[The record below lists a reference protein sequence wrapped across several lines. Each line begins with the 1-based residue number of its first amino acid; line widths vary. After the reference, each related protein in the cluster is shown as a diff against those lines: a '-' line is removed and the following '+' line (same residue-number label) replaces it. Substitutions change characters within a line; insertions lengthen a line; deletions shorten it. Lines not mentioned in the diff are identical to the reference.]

1 MPDRPFHLL
10 LVDDEFADAEL
21 FTEIFLEAFP
31 DVHIHHVLNG
41 LEALDYLASSDTSPA
56 VARPDLIILDLNMPV
71 MNGHEFLQQAKAHDT
86 HRSIP
91 VLVLSTSSGVQDV
104 QRSYHN
110 FASGYAV
117 KPSSYQD
124 LKALIDRISGYW
136 KGAVVLPRI
145 EQLTG

>member
-1 MPDRPFHLL
+1 MPERAFHLL
-10 LVDDEFADAEL
+10 LVDDEIADAEL
-21 FTEIFLEAFP
+21 FSDVFLEAFP

-41 LEALDYLASSDTSPA
+41 REALDHLDRPD

-71 MNGHEFLQQAKAHDT
+71 MNGHDFLQRAKAHDT
-86 HRSIP
+86 HRDIP
-91 VLVLSTSSGVQDV
+91 VLVLSTSSGELDI

-124 LKALIDRISGYW
+124 LKGLIDRISGYW
-136 KGAVVLPRI
+136 QGAVVLPRI
-145 EQLTG
+145 EQLGS

>member
-1 MPDRPFHLL
+1 MPERPFHLL

-41 LEALDYLASSDTSPA
+41 REALDYLAGPA
-56 VARPDLIILDLNMPV
+56 TVRPDLIILDLNMPV

-91 VLVLSTSSGVQDV
+91 VLVLSTSAGVQDV